1 MKRLFYFLFLC
12 VASVTGYAQQVVAS
26 GIVTDAADGFSM
38 PGVSVK
44 VQNTVIAT
52 VTNVNGKY
60 TINAKLGDV
69 LTFSFL
75 GKIIQHISV
84 PADGIIDVVLHDDTK
99 ALDEVVVVGYG
110 TMKKRDLSGAIAQV
124 SADDILAGNPT
135 NSINQAMQGKI
146 AGVVVS
152 QNDGAPGAG
161 ISIQIRG
168 TNSFSTSSQPLYI
181 VDGIPFDVA
190 GMPSTGGAANEN
202 NNQTANPL
210 ALINPHNIK
219 SIEILKDA
227 SATAIYG
234 SRGANGVV
242 LITTKRGE
250 SGNEKIEVSTN
261 VSISQ
266 VSKRLKVLGAYD
278 YANYINEQA
287 INDAYYFGTS
297 YTRLPYPGEWAYN
310 YDTKNNIIP
319 SSGRYEPKPEDFL
332 NPRTIYDSYGNSHF
346 IQGTDWQDEIF
357 QTGYTQEYNI
367 RVSGGSENGWHSFS
381 GNYTNQTGIIV
392 GSDYKRYNLA
402 TNLGRKVHKWIE
414 IGTNIS
420 YTNSITD
427 FTKSNSYDY
436 SIIRSALIFPST
448 QNRYMEASA
457 VDELGWLAANPY
469 VYVTT
474 AKDQLTTNSVFTA
487 NYAELTFTD
496 WLKFRQNVG
505 ISYSANNRDTYY
517 GRHTQ
522 EGREPANGV
531 AGQSDNWWQG
541 ITAESILTFDKKFG
555 VHQLNAMAGFTYE
568 EGNYGSKSI
577 TVRNF
582 PSDLTEAYNLS
593 AGLDPQTPTSG
604 RGKTKLVSLLGRVNY
619 VLLDKYIATVSFR
632 RDGSSK
638 FVDGNKFANFASA
651 ALAWRISEEE
661 FIKNLNIF
669 SNLKLRLSYGQTG
682 NQGIDAY
689 RTLQVLAA
697 HNYPLGG
704 SLASGYAEDTW
715 RGPLNPDLR
724 WETTDQY
731 NAGIDFGFL
740 DNRISVI
747 IDYYYKKTHD
757 LLQSVKIP
765 TSTGFGNKLI
775 NFGEVTNEGLELSG
789 NFNILTGDFKWD
801 LNANIS
807 FNRNTIGGLEAD
819 QFANRLWYN
828 ADQAFIQRNGLPIG
842 AIYGFVE
849 DGFYDNEAEVR
860 AEKAYK
866 QSPDAIVKGM
876 VGEIKYRDLDGNGVI
891 DDADRTII
899 GNTNP
904 DFIYGL
910 TNNLSW
916 KGFTLSIFFQGSY
929 GNDMFNGNLLDGVK
943 LANIGNITQSA
954 YDTRWT
960 PENTA
965 GAQWPKA
972 TNGYDR
978 VWKISNRYVE
988 DGSYLRL
995 KNLTLGYTIPSK
1007 IKGIESIYV
1016 YGSASNLFTITNYSW
1031 YDPDV
1036 NSLGNDPSR
1045 RGVDIY
1051 SYPSSRSYSLGFK
1064 ITF

>member
-1 MKRLFYFLFLC
+1 MKKLLYVLFFC
-12 VASVTGYAQQVVAS
+12 VLSVAGYAQQVIVS
-26 GIVTDAADGFSM
+26 GVVTDATDGFPL

-44 VQNTVIAT
+44 IQNTTMAT
-52 VTNVNGKY
+52 VTGGDGKY
-60 TINAKLGDV
+60 TINASPGEV
-69 LTFSFL
+69 LVFSFL
-75 GKIIQHISV
+75 GKVSQNIIV
-84 PADGIIDVVLHDDTK
+84 PPDGKIDVSLIDDAV
-99 ALDEVVVVGYG
+99 ALGEVVVVGYG

-124 SADDILAGNPT
+124 SADEILAGNPA
-135 NSINQAMQGKI
+135 NSINQALQGKI

-161 ISIQIRG
+161 INIQIRG

-181 VDGIPFDVA
+181 VDGVPFDVA
-190 GMPSTGGAANEN
+190 GMPSAGGSANEN

-242 LITTKRGE
+242 LITTKKGE
-250 SGNEKIEVSTN
+250 GSEKIEVSTN

-287 INDAYYFGTS
+287 VNDAYYLGDS
-297 YTRLPYPGEWAYN
+297 YSRLPYPGEWTYS
-310 YDTKNNIIP
+310 YDANNNIIP

-332 NPRTIYDSYGNSHF
+332 NARTIYDSYGNSHL
-346 IQGTDWQDEIF
+346 IQGSDWQDEIF
-357 QTGYTQEYNI
+357 QTGVTQEYNI
-367 RVSGGSENGWHSFS
+367 RVSGGNEKGWHSFS

-402 TNLGRKVHKWIE
+402 TSLGRKVHKWIE
-414 IGTNIS
+414 LGTNIS

-427 FTKSNSYDY
+427 FTKSNAYDY

-448 QNRYMEASA
+448 QNRYMETSA

-474 AKDQLTTNSVFTA
+474 AKDQLTTNNVFTSS
-487 NYAELTFTD
+487 YAELTFTD
-496 WLKFRQNVG
+496 WLKFRQNIG
-505 ISYSANNRDTYY
+505 ISYSNNNRNTYY

-541 ITAESILTFDKKFG
+541 ITSESILTVDKKFG
-555 VHQLNAMAGFTYE
+555 IHQLNVVAGVTYE
-568 EGNYGSKSI
+568 EGNYGSKNIS
-577 TVRNF
+577 VRNF
-582 PSDLTEAYNLS
+582 PTDMTEDYNLS
-593 AGLDPQTPTSG
+593 QGLEPQTPTSG
-604 RGKTKLVSLLGRVNY
+604 RGQTKLISLLGRVNY
-619 VLLDKYIATVSFR
+619 VLHDKYIATVSFR

-638 FVDGNKFANFASA
+638 FVDGNKFADFASA
-651 ALAWRISEEE
+651 ALAWRISEEG
-661 FIKNLNIF
+661 FIKNLNVF
-669 SNLKLRLSYGQTG
+669 SNFKLRLSYGQTG
-682 NQGIDAY
+682 SQGIDAY
-689 RTLQVLAA
+689 RTLPILAV

-704 SLASGYAEDTW
+704 SLMSGYAEDNW
-715 RGPLNPDLR
+715 RGPLNPDLK

-740 DNRISVI
+740 DNKINITV
-747 IDYYYKKTHD
+747 DYYYKKTHD

-765 TSTGFGNKLI
+765 TSTGFGNKLT

-789 NFNILTGDFKWD
+789 NFNIFTGDFTWD
-801 LNANIS
+801 INANIS
-807 FNRNTIGGLEAD
+807 FNRNKIEGLEAD

-860 AEKAYK
+860 ADKAYTLA
-866 QSPDAIVKGM
+866 SDAIVKGM
-876 VGEIKYRDLDGNGVI
+876 VGEVKYRDLDGNGVI

-904 DFIYGL
+904 DFTYGI
-910 TNNLSW
+910 TNNFSW
-916 KGFTLSIFFQGSY
+916 KGFTLSFFIQGTH

-943 LANIGNITQSA
+943 LSNIGNITQSA

-972 TNGYDR
+972 TNGYNR

-995 KNLTLGYTIPSK
+995 KNLTLGYTIPAK
-1007 IKGIESIYV
+1007 IKGIETIYV
-1016 YGSASNLFTITNYSW
+1016 YGSASNLFTITDYSW

-1036 NSLGNDPSR
+1036 NSLGGDPSR

-1051 SYPSSRSYSLGFK
+1051 SYPSSRTYSLGFK